1 MGLPVLVFESIIKGP
16 GVMILKLPFVKNG
29 ETCQLLIARQKRAV
43 LRLFPPGGNDK
54 GAGGEHWVRV
64 QTGNPA
70 PAADVAEIP
79 LIRH

>member
-16 GVMILKLPFVKNG
+16 GVMILPLVKNG
-29 ETCQLLIARQKRAV
+29 QTGQLLIAPQKRAV